1 MFPTAGAES
10 LRHPRRTARCS
21 KIPDCPFSICGLLR
35 VGRRAILGEMFERFT
50 DRSRRVL
57 VLAQE
62 EARQLNHSFIGTEH
76 ILLGLIHEGDG
87 VAARTLDSLGI
98 TLTAV
103 RERVEEAIGMTGTV
117 PSGAPPFTPRAKKVL
132 ELSLRE
138 ALQLGHSYIGTE
150 HMLLGLVS
158 EGDGVAAQVLVSLGA
173 DLARVRQQVIRTM
186 AGNQDED
193 ATGASVV
200 RLEETETWA
209 SLDTDLEWVESRTTR
224 TILLRLAGIAERL
237 DRIEQHLA
245 LGRQQHDQES

>member
-1 MFPTAGAES
+1 
-10 LRHPRRTARCS
+10 
-21 KIPDCPFSICGLLR
+21 
-35 VGRRAILGEMFERFT
+35 MFERFT

-87 VAARTLDSLGI
+87 VAARSLDSLGI
-98 TLTAV
+98 TLRAV

-117 PSGAPPFTPRAKKVL
+117 PSSAPPFTPRAKKVL

-186 AGNQDED
+186 AGHQGEE
-193 ATGASVV
+193 TSGASVV
-200 RLEETETWA
+200 RLEETESWA
-209 SLDTDLEWVESRTTR
+209 SLDADLEWVESRTTR

-237 DRIEQHLA
+237 DRIEQHLD
-245 LGRQQHDQES
+245 LGRQQHDAES